1 MRRKWP
7 SDVHFYSKAGL
18 FNNFKIASISAEL
31 YNFGKCLINRFFRLN
46 PSRSENSMTVLEIL
60 ESIEN
65 VTTGDL
71 IPILQKVQSHYGYLP
86 QDVLKEVSKH
96 TLIPISRI
104 YGVATFYEQFYL
116 EPHGRHTVKCC
127 RGTACHVN
135 RVSEIIDAISKQLN
149 IAPNQT
155 TEDMRFTFET
165 VACLGTC
172 FLAPVIM
179 VDNDYYGNLRPEQIK
194 NILEKYE

>member
-1 MRRKWP
+1 
-7 SDVHFYSKAGL
+7 
-18 FNNFKIASISAEL
+18 
-31 YNFGKCLINRFFRLN
+31 
-46 PSRSENSMTVLEIL
+46 MTVLEIL

-65 VTTGDL
+65 VTSGDL

-96 TLIPISRI
+96 TSIPISRI
-104 YGVATFYEQFYL
+104 YGVVTFYEQFYL

-135 RVSEIIDAISKQLN
+135 RVSEIIDTISEQLN

-179 VDNDYYGNLRPEQIK
+179 VDDDYYGNLKPNQIED
-194 NILEKYE
+194 ILKKYD